1 MLGLAISLGAY
12 FGGKL
17 LPDRG
22 ERVFVADPIFSSSYE
37 EIKEDLE
44 AIGIR
49 GY

>member
-17 LPDRG
+17 LRDRG
-22 ERVFVADPIFSSSYE
+22 ESVFVADPIFSSSYE